1 MLNDQRTKLL
11 IAEGNTRSF
20 QLLMEVTSDE
30 LLHYALSFVRN
41 QEIAEELVSDVYVKI
56 WHKRSEL
63 PTIQNIRSYLF
74 IAVKNSCLSH
84 LRKLKND
91 KIVFID
97 EYNDFLFPVV
107 ESNDEETL
115 EKEML
120 NKIYE
125 AIEELPPKCR
135 EAFSLAKINGFKHRE
150 IAEIMN
156 ISEKTVNNHLVTA
169 LKKITETLGID
180 KKKKAKNSPLKQA
193 SLFSFIW

>member
-30 LLHYALSFVRN
+30 LLLYALSFVRN

-84 LRKLKND
+84 LRKMKNE

-97 EYNDFLFPVV
+97 EYNDFLFPTV
-107 ESNDEETL
+107 ESNDEKTL

-120 NKIYE
+120 TKIYK
-125 AIEELPPKCR
+125 AIGELPPKCK

-150 IAEIMN
+150 IAEIMH

-180 KKKKAKNSPLKQA
+180 KKKKTKKSPLKQA

>member
-1 MLNDQRTKLL
+1 
-11 IAEGNTRSF
+11 
-20 QLLMEVTSDE
+20 MEVTSGE

-41 QEIAEELVSDVYVKI
+41 QEIAEELISDVYVKI

-63 PTIQNIRSYLF
+63 PTIQNIKSYLF

-84 LRKLKND
+84 RRKMKNK

-97 EYNDFLFPVV
+97 EYNDFLFPAV
-107 ESNDEETL
+107 ESNDDETL

-120 NKIYE
+120 NQIYE

-135 EAFSLAKINGFKHRE
+135 EAFSLAKINGFKHCE
-150 IAEIMN
+150 IAEIMS

-169 LKKITETLGID
+169 LKKVTEALGIV
-180 KKKKAKNSPLKQA
+180 KKKKAKKSPLKQA

>member
-1 MLNDQRTKLL
+1 MLNDQITKLL
-11 IAEGNTRSF
+11 IAEGNTRRF

-30 LLHYALSFVRN
+30 LLQYALSFVRN

-63 PTIQNIRSYLF
+63 PNIQNIRSYLF

-84 LRKLKND
+84 LRKMKNE

-97 EYNDFLFPVV
+97 EYNDFLFAAV
-107 ESNDEETL
+107 ESKDDETI

-125 AIEELPPKCR
+125 AIGELPPKCR

-150 IAEIMN
+150 IAAIMS

-169 LKKITETLGID
+169 LKKITEALGIV
-180 KKKKAKNSPLKQA
+180 KKKKAKKSPLKQA
-193 SLFSFIW
+193 SLFSFTW

>member
-30 LLHYALSFVRN
+30 LLLYALSFVRN

-84 LRKLKND
+84 LRKMKNE

-97 EYNDFLFPVV
+97 EYNDFLFPTV
-107 ESNDEETL
+107 ESNDEKTL

-120 NKIYE
+120 TKIYK
-125 AIEELPPKCR
+125 AIGELPPKCK

-180 KKKKAKNSPLKQA
+180 KKKKTKKSPLKQA

>member
-1 MLNDQRTKLL
+1 MLNDQKTKLL
-11 IAEGNTRSF
+11 IAEGNTRRF

-41 QEIAEELVSDVYVKI
+41 QEIAEELISDVYVKI

-63 PTIQNIRSYLF
+63 PNIQNIRSYLF

-84 LRKLKND
+84 LRKMKNE

-97 EYNDFLFPVV
+97 EYNDFLFPAI
-107 ESNDEETL
+107 ESNDEETI
-115 EKEML
+115 EKEKL

-125 AIEELPPKCR
+125 AIGELPPKCK

-150 IAEIMN
+150 IADIMS

-180 KKKKAKNSPLKQA
+180 KKKKAKKSPLKQA
-193 SLFSFIW
+193 SLFSFTW

>member
-11 IAEGNTRSF
+11 IAEGNTRRF

-30 LLHYALSFVRN
+30 LLQYALSFVRH

-63 PTIQNIRSYLF
+63 PNIQNIRSYLF
-74 IAVKNSCLSH
+74 IAVKNNCLSH
-84 LRKLKND
+84 LRKMKNE

-97 EYNDFLFPVV
+97 EYNDFLFPML
-107 ESNDEETL
+107 ESKDDETI
-115 EKEML
+115 EKELL
-120 NKIYE
+120 NKIYK
-125 AIEELPPKCR
+125 AMGELPPKCR

-150 IAEIMN
+150 IAAIMS

-169 LKKITETLGID
+169 LKKITDALGIE
-180 KKKKAKNSPLKQA
+180 KKKKPSRLKQA
-193 SLFSFIW
+193 SLFSFAW

>member
-1 MLNDQRTKLL
+1 MLNDQKTKLL
-11 IAEGNTRSF
+11 IAGGNTRSF

-30 LLHYALSFVRN
+30 LLQYALSFVRN
-41 QEIAEELVSDVYVKI
+41 QVIAEELVSDVYVKI

-63 PTIQNIRSYLF
+63 PNIHNIRSYLF

-84 LRKLKND
+84 LRKIKNE

-97 EYNDFLFPVV
+97 EYNDFLFPAV
-107 ESNDEETL
+107 ESTDEETI

-125 AIEELPPKCR
+125 AIGELPPKCR

-150 IAEIMN
+150 ISEIMN

-169 LKKITETLGID
+169 LKKITEALGID
-180 KKKKAKNSPLKQA
+180 KKNKAKNSPLKQA
-193 SLFSFIW
+193 SLFSFVW

>member
-1 MLNDQRTKLL
+1 MLNDQKTKLL

-30 LLHYALSFVRN
+30 LLQYALSFVRN
-41 QEIAEELVSDVYVKI
+41 QEIAEELISDVYVKI

-63 PTIQNIRSYLF
+63 PNIQNIRSYLF

-84 LRKLKND
+84 LRKMKNE

-97 EYNDFLFPVV
+97 EYNDFLFPIV
-107 ESNDEETL
+107 ESNDDETI

-120 NKIYE
+120 NKIHE
-125 AIEELPPKCR
+125 AISELPPKCR

-150 IAEIMN
+150 IATIMD

-169 LKKITETLGID
+169 LKKITEALGID